1 MRTFHFLRTPIRG
14 DHQSRVLGVALSEA
28 PPVGD
33 PSPADPYPQSL
44 EISFDTVLG
53 VTEVQI
59 APLWEGTL
67 RFVPESTAG
76 APSDPAEVT
85 PGNYAGWPVTG
96 DLLLTTVGGTR
107 GFEQAFA
114 DLVPLVGRV
123 PSSVRYS
130 RVSLTEDFLFTTL
143 AEAPPEAL
151 VFGGEAVKASD
162 PQFHAKLVIAFL
174 AGSAGIPCLQDPDD
188 SSRDTALK
196 PMPAVVLGAE
206 DERSALRVTIASVSE
221 RAGDPDWWLQQPAY
235 DDIPDELLVP
245 TELQTAQD
253 ARDNPAHPSHSAIP
267 ARAVFQSAAL
277 AAYAPDHDVGLPVRV
292 ALAEPLPDGLS
303 YRRIDVRRPEAPGAP
318 VGSGPQRPYPQYRL
332 CWRRDVA
339 DPALSLRIPLSGDVY
354 LPLAD
359 GSYEFFA
366 LPRSLDP
373 GDVFP
378 GADFGLS
385 VMSGKT
391 IGLPADTVTV
401 DVTGAETVRI
411 FANLP
416 TYDAAHAW
424 EVYES
429 IRPELVQGAGRG
441 GLEHR
446 GAQLVHPPDDPVGER
461 ELRAGLRLHPRVG
474 RPARVR
480 ARIPPDRDPRR
491 GRQRDVPQVDP
502 ARPRLRP

>member
-1 MRTFHFLRTPIRG
+1 MRTFQFLRTPIRG

-44 EISFDTVLG
+44 ELSFDTVLG

-67 RFVPESTAG
+67 RFVPESSAG

-114 DLVPLVGRV
+114 DLVPLVGSV

-151 VFGGEAVKASD
+151 VFGGEAVNASD

-174 AGSAGIPCLQDPDD
+174 AGSAGIPCVQDPGD

-221 RAGDPDWWLQQPAY
+221 RAGDARLVDCSSRAY
-235 DDIPDELLVP
+235 DDLPGELLVP
-245 TELQTAQD
+245 PDETARTR
-253 ARDNPAHPSHSAIP
+253 ATIPHTPAIRRSRPGRCSSPRRSRPMRRTTTSACP
-267 ARAVFQSAAL
+267 CGPRSRRRVPTASA
-277 AAYAPDHDVGLPVRV
+277 
-292 ALAEPLPDGLS
+292 
-303 YRRIDVRRPEAPGAP
+303 YRRVDVRRPRAPGAP

-332 CWRRDVA
+332 CWRRDA
-339 DPALSLRIPLSGDVY
+339 
-354 LPLAD
+354 
-359 GSYEFFA
+359 
-366 LPRSLDP
+366 
-373 GDVFP
+373 
-378 GADFGLS
+378 
-385 VMSGKT
+385 
-391 IGLPADTVTV
+391 ADTARRCGSRSPATS
-401 DVTGAETVRI
+401 TSRSPTVRTSCSRSR
-411 FANLP
+411 ARSSRTTCSP
-416 TYDAAHAW
+416 ARTSRSA
-424 EVYES
+424 S
-429 IRPELVQGAGRG
+429 C
-441 GLEHR
+441 
-446 GAQLVHPPDDPVGER
+446 
-461 ELRAGLRLHPRVG
+461 RAG
-474 RPARVR
+474 
-480 ARIPPDRDPRR
+480 
-491 GRQRDVPQVDP
+491 
-502 ARPRLRP
+502 

>member
-174 AGSAGIPCLQDPDD
+174 AGSAGIPCVQDPDD

-221 RAGDPDWWLQQPAY
+221 RAGDADWWTRNPAY
-235 DDIPDELLVP
+235 DDIPGEPLVP
-245 TELQTAQD
+245 P
-253 ARDNPAHPSHSAIP
+253 ARTGGRARRPGTPRPLGDPGLGGVPVRGARGLRARPRRRP
-267 ARAVFQSAAL
+267 ARARRAHGAA
-277 AAYAPDHDVGLPVRV
+277 
-292 ALAEPLPDGLS
+292 S
-303 YRRIDVRRPEAPGAP
+303 RRPHVPARRPPAAPGAGRAGRLGSPAAVSAVPP
-318 VGSGPQRPYPQYRL
+318 VL
-332 CWRRDVA
+332 AARR
-339 DPALSLRIPLSGDVY
+339 RRT
-354 LPLAD
+354 
-359 GSYEFFA
+359 
-366 LPRSLDP
+366 PRSRCGSRSPATSTSRSPTARTSSSRSPARSTRATCSPASRLQP
-373 GDVFP
+373 S
-378 GADFGLS
+378 AL
-385 VMSGKT
+385 MSG
-391 IGLPADTVTV
+391 
-401 DVTGAETVRI
+401 
-411 FANLP
+411 
-416 TYDAAHAW
+416 
-424 EVYES
+424 
-429 IRPELVQGAGRG
+429 
-441 GLEHR
+441 
-446 GAQLVHPPDDPVGER
+446 
-461 ELRAGLRLHPRVG
+461 
-474 RPARVR
+474 
-480 ARIPPDRDPRR
+480 
-491 GRQRDVPQVDP
+491 QVDRA
-502 ARPRLRP
+502 ARRRP